1 MQASKVSPSFSDYLP
16 LVSTVV
22 GVGVATCCVAAQIF
36 RSPNSTKTIGQL
48 RLCFGNLGTGRFYSG
63 CFQKRMSH
71 REASKILSISP
82 NAPWIR
88 RAMLAKHPDRNGSP
102 YLAGKIHK
110 PKNGLLEGRNRFR

>member
-1 MQASKVSPSFSDYLP
+1 
-16 LVSTVV
+16 
-22 GVGVATCCVAAQIF
+22 
-36 RSPNSTKTIGQL
+36 
-48 RLCFGNLGTGRFYSG
+48 
-63 CFQKRMSH
+63 MSH

-110 PKNGLLEGRNRFR
+110 PKNGLLEEEIGSDRNRKIRH